1 MPQSGEAWDVTE
13 FRGPLWPF
21 DSWESST
28 EGCRNELVVLRSM
41 MTIITRGC
49 CKLVSRALP
58 TCLVFQMLL
67 AAATSALSQPSRV
80 AEIATYRG
88 ADRELRLIEG
98 AKREGELMFYTSIL
112 VDDLAAV
119 GAAFERRYGI
129 KVKSW
134 RADSESFLRR
144 IVAESRARRYEVDV
158 MHGAGAALEALYRED
173 LLQEVKSPYIADLM
187 PEAMPPH
194 RQWAP
199 MILNMIVQAYNTKIV
214 QKEALP
220 ASYRDLLKPDWRGKL
235 GIEADDYDW
244 FAQIVTELG
253 EPEGLK
259 LFHQIATTTGIS
271 VRKGHSVLTN
281 LVAAG
286 EVALALTT
294 YGFAVDQAKAK
305 GAPLDW
311 FAIPPA
317 AARPAPVGLARSAPH
332 PYAAVLFYDF
342 LLSDA
347 QQILANRQYVVAS
360 RKVASPFTKGPLTL
374 IDPGIMLDNAQKW
387 QDLYRMT
394 IANPPR

>member
-1 MPQSGEAWDVTE
+1 MTE

-67 AAATSALSQPSRV
+67 AAATSALSEPSRV

-271 VRKGHSVLTN
+271 VRKGAFRIDQPRRSGRGGARTHDLWFRRRSGESQGRAARLVCNSACGGAASAGRAGAICTTSLCRCLVLRFFAQRR
-281 LVAAG
+281 AADIG
-286 EVALALTT
+286 KSPVCRCKQEGGVALHEGAAHT
-294 YGFAVDQAKAK
+294 Y
-305 GAPLDW
+305 
-311 FAIPPA
+311 
-317 AARPAPVGLARSAPH
+317 
-332 PYAAVLFYDF
+332 
-342 LLSDA
+342 
-347 QQILANRQYVVAS
+347 
-360 RKVASPFTKGPLTL
+360 
-374 IDPGIMLDNAQKW
+374 
-387 QDLYRMT
+387 
-394 IANPPR
+394 